1 MFKYFKW
8 LALLV
13 LVAPIFA
20 KDAKVS
26 QAKALVDYLQSQH
39 VKIVMNGQSFS
50 MFIPVDQVFV
60 PGSTNMKSSTK
71 FLRGLRTFVEQYNPN
86 NVSIIARFDFD
97 VTPREQDL
105 VREQAILLMRG
116 LDLKAPGRIVATGS
130 EGIYKNAKLK
140 FWQEV
145 TTTNLI
151 EVRWDSRLDV
161 EYMVLDAG
169 KDSK

>member
-13 LVAPIFA
+13 LIAPIFA
-20 KDAKVS
+20 KEAQVS
-26 QAKALVDYLQSQH
+26 QSRALVDYLQSKH

-50 MFIPVDQVFV
+50 MFIPVDEVFV
-60 PGSTNMKSSTK
+60 PGSTNMKAPTQL
-71 FLRGLRTFVEQYNPN
+71 LRGLRTFVEQYNPN
-86 NVSIIARFDFD
+86 NVSIIARFSFD

-116 LDLKAPGRIVATGS
+116 LDLMAPGRIIATGS

-140 FWQEV
+140 FWQDV
-145 TTTNLI
+145 NTTNLI
-151 EVRWDSRLDV
+151 EVRWESRLDV
-161 EYMVLDAG
+161 DYMVLDAG